1 MNAFLTGGS
10 GFVGGAAVRRLLAQ
24 GHQVRAMSRSEKAMT

>member
-1 MNAFLTGGS
+1 MNVFVTGGS
-10 GFVGGAAVRRLLAQ
+10 GFVGGAVRRLLAQ